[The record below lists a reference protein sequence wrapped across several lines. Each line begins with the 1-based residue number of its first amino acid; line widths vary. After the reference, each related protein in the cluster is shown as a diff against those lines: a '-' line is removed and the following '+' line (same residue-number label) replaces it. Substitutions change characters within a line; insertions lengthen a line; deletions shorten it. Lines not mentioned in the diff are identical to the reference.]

1 VCENYPAKPWDGP
14 SACGCGDAGMPC
26 PACAR
31 EIVALPMIGDGALHR
46 VIMQVQRQYFESVR
60 PARAALV
67 EPPREWRAGG
77 GRWLAVFMRA
87 MLFWLMLSATIA
99 PT

>member
-1 VCENYPAKPWDGP
+1 MCENYPAKPWDGP

-46 VIMQVQRQYFESVR
+46 VIMQVQRQHFDPPDLARGHVPRWSSRRRNSVR
-60 PARAALV
+60 
-67 EPPREWRAGG
+67 
-77 GRWLAVFMRA
+77 AV
-87 MLFWLMLSATIA
+87 
-99 PT
+99 

>member
-46 VIMQVQRQYFESVR
+46 VIMQVRRQYFDAPDLSDRHAPRWSSRRANGV
-60 PARAALV
+60 RAAV
-67 EPPREWRAGG
+67 DG
-77 GRWLAVFMRA
+77 
-87 MLFWLMLSATIA
+87 
-99 PT
+99 